1 MRQFVQHHYMPSKTT
16 DKKKKKNRTELRV
29 CVCGRKEEG
38 IRRTHMY
45 RSSPESLHPRPP
57 LVSALYNRNSSHGPI
72 TDSSRSLSLFSS
84 SPISS
89 LHFPTIFFFILFI
102 SQKENQ
108 VSRKW
113 KRRGRRRKPPHLPP
127 PPPNSGRKKK
137 AVTDSHH
144 RLEKSCLFSPTT

>member
-1 MRQFVQHHYMPSKTT
+1 VECGSSCSTIICHQKRLIRRRRKTEQ
-16 DKKKKKNRTELRV
+16 NCV
-29 CVCGRKEEG
+29 CVCGRKEG

-84 SPISS
+84 SSISS

-108 VSRKW
+108 VSRK
-113 KRRGRRRKPPHLPP
+113 
-127 PPPNSGRKKK
+127 
-137 AVTDSHH
+137 
-144 RLEKSCLFSPTT
+144 